1 MTTYALRRI
10 AWTVPVLFLVVTVL
24 FFMMQAIGGDPL
36 RPGKLQGLSNGQGW
50 VKRGDPKPASITANQ
65 RRNLGLDTP
74 WYSQYGSYLR
84 SVATFDFG
92 PTFTFRQRTVNSVIR
107 KQGPISAQ
115 LGLLALAWA
124 LVIGGSFGIAAALR
138 AGSAIDNSTQAFASL
153 AAALPAFLV
162 GALAIHVFAVRL
174 GYLPTSGWDGWRSK
188 LLPSFVLGLVPA
200 AYSARLLRAGMLD
213 ALGREHIVAARA
225 KGLRRLRLVV
235 VHIVPNA
242 VGPLIAAIGPL
253 VGYLVTGSFVV
264 ERVFAIPGIGRYY
277 VAGVLARDYP
287 LVLGL
292 TVVLTLAIV
301 TANLVVDLVQAALD
315 PRVRERVLVAA

>member
-10 AWTVPVLFLVVTVL
+10 AWTLPVLFVVVTVL
-24 FFMMQAIGGDPL
+24 FLMMQAIGGDPL
-36 RPGKLQGLSNGQGW
+36 RPGKLAGLSNGQGW

-65 RRNLGLDTP
+65 RRNLGLDSP
-74 WYSQYGSYLR
+74 WYSRYRRYLR

-124 LVIGGSFGIAAALR
+124 LVVGGSFGIAAALR
-138 AGSAIDNSTQAFASL
+138 AGSAIDNCTRAFASL

-162 GALAIHVFAVRL
+162 GALAIHLFAVRL
-174 GYLPTSGWDGWRSK
+174 GLVPTSGWDGWRSK
-188 LLPSFVLGLVPA
+188 LLPSLVLGLVPA
-200 AYSARLLRAGMLD
+200 AYCARLLRAGMLET
-213 ALGREHIVAARA
+213 LGREYVTAARA
-225 KGLRRLRLVV
+225 KGLRPPRVV
-235 VHIVPNA
+235 SVHVVPNA
-242 VGPLIAAIGPL
+242 MGPLIAALGPL

-264 ERVFAIPGIGRYY
+264 EHVFAIPGIGRYY
-277 VAGVLARDYP
+277 AAAVRARDCP

-292 TVVLTLAIV
+292 AVVLTLAIV
-301 TANLVVDLVQAALD
+301 AANLVVDLVQAALD